1 MPVTCD
7 RSVIFSG
14 HSGLFHNKTDR
25 YSITEI
31 LLKVALNIKTLT
43 LFIFY
48 SSPAK
53 LFNHREALIGDNL
66 WNYFFSHTTWNI
78 CGVASFGYEDIDLHN
93 GIFYVLWVMCAGIQ
107 SFTYPVMVKSIWC
120 LKLSFIHLFK

>member
-1 MPVTCD
+1 
-7 RSVIFSG
+7 VIFSG

-31 LLKVALNIKTLT
+31 LLKVALNTKTLT

-53 LFNHREALIGDNL
+53 LSNHREALIGDNL
-66 WNYFFSHTTWNI
+66 
-78 CGVASFGYEDIDLHN
+78 
-93 GIFYVLWVMCAGIQ
+93 
-107 SFTYPVMVKSIWC
+107 
-120 LKLSFIHLFK
+120 